1 MICITWFEFLR
12 LIDYEFNKSGQHII
26 FFNRDNV
33 NNCNYTHNQNS
44 GQKLK
49 SATVVTIIQ

>member
-1 MICITWFEFLR
+1 MICIMWFELLR
-12 LIDYEFNKSGQHII
+12 LIDYEFNKSGQHI
-26 FFNRDNV
+26 NRDNV

-49 SATVVTIIQ
+49 AQLW